1 MLFQLSVWP
10 SGDIG
15 KSLKLYTIN
24 WIRYSKWF
32 LGGALI
38 IAAVLVL
45 TVAFALYI
53 SPKEEVPK
61 GAIHYIKERGHLTV
75 LLEPNSLNYH
85 IYKGD
90 ARGFGLEMMRSFS
103 KYLDIPLKVI
113 ACSSVSKALYYLDY
127 HVADI
132 MAYNLPVTR
141 AGMNLVHY
149 SSPLKETNLVLVQ
162 RSKSVSLKD
171 TTIKFIQHLDELED
185 DTVVVQQSAF
195 SQPLYDQF
203 VEEAGGDVILR
214 NEALTQE
221 ELFRMVSEGAIN
233 YTLCPNNMAMVL
245 NQAYRNT
252 DISQVVSKPYS
263 IAWGVNYTSDSLLM
277 ILNYWIDSVASRRLL
292 RKAYRNIYHNPR
304 VVNHFRSDYFSI
316 VNNRISPWDEQIR
329 YHSKLFWW
337 DWRLV
342 TSLMYTESNFVPGLT
357 SNKNAWGLMQMIP
370 ETAAIY
376 GLDTSSTSSHQIMA
390 GVKYLKWI
398 DKQLPSEIRDPRE
411 RASFTLAAYNVGIGS
426 VLSLRKKAEK
436 FGKDPNR
443 WHGHVE
449 YYLLQ
454 RSHRDPYGYADTLRQ
469 FPKDYTMD
477 GYVDGIINRYYHYLN
492 LVPD

>member
-1 MLFQLSVWP
+1 MAV
-10 SGDIG
+10 
-15 KSLKLYTIN
+15 
-24 WIRYSKWF
+24 
-32 LGGALI
+32 AL
-38 IAAVLVL
+38 
-45 TVAFALYI
+45 ALYI

-61 GAIHYIKERGHLTV
+61 GAIHYIKERGHLIV

-90 ARGFGLEMMRSFS
+90 ARGFGLEMIRSFS
-103 KYLDIPLKVI
+103 RYLDIPMKVI
-113 ACSSVSKALYYLDY
+113 ACSTVSQALYYLDY

-132 MAYNLPVTR
+132 IAYNLPVTR
-141 AGMNLVHY
+141 EGKNLVHY
-149 SSPLKETNLVLVQ
+149 ASPLKETSLVLVQ
-162 RSKSVSLKD
+162 RSKAASLKD
-171 TTIKFIQHLDELED
+171 TTFLFIESLDDLED
-185 DTVVVQQSAF
+185 DTVVVQKNAF

-203 VEEAGGDVILR
+203 IGETGGGVILK

-221 ELFRMVSEGAIN
+221 DLFRMVAEGSIN

-252 DISQVVSKPYS
+252 DISLVVSKPYPIS
-263 IAWGVNYTSDSLLM
+263 WGVNYTSDSLLL
-277 ILNYWIDSVASRRLL
+277 ILDQWIDSVARKRLL

-304 VVNHFRSDYFSI
+304 VVNHFRSDYFSL
-316 VNNRISPWDEQIR
+316 VNTRISPWDEQIR

-357 SNKNAWGLMQMIP
+357 SHKNAWGLMQMIP

-436 FGKDPNR
+436 YGKDPNR
-443 WHGHVE
+443 WHGNVE

-469 FPKDYTMD
+469 FPVDYTMD